1 MERPKWW
8 EFDVPGEYLHAQ
20 YKYIKSIKKVS
31 IKDFIIPIGA
41 KNRSSIYNIFR
52 GTLSI
57 NPDKLG
63 IFKTVFKLTE
73 VEVDYLATL
82 YARDRS
88 SYEYERNVWS
98 KAVKNF
104 IDERKP
110 KRDSSVSSKSLGVKW
125 DDYLRDEIKP
135 NGRVKKR
142 VKIPAS

>member
-1 MERPKWW
+1 MDRPKWW
-8 EFDVPGEYLHAQ
+8 EFDTPGKYLHAQ
-20 YKYIKSIKKVS
+20 YKYIKSIKKVN

-57 NPDKLG
+57 NPDKLE

-73 VEVDYLATL
+73 VEVEYLALL

-88 SYEYERNVWS
+88 SYEYERNVWA
-98 KAVKNF
+98 KAVDDFKL
-104 IDERKP
+104 ERKP
-110 KRDSSVSSKSLGVKW
+110 KSGMRGSSKTLDSKW
-125 DDYLRDEIKP
+125 DDFIKAES
-135 NGRVKKR
+135 NIEGRKKKR